1 MAIFSEDYKLDEVK
15 RIKITKQQRA
25 SYNAKL
31 IRSEQLSTSR
41 SKYFQMSSG
50 LDLNQI

>member
-1 MAIFSEDYKLDEVK
+1 MAIFSEDYKPDEVK

-31 IRSEQLSTSR
+31 IRSEQLSTRQVKIFPDVIRLGS
-41 SKYFQMSSG
+41 
-50 LDLNQI
+50 